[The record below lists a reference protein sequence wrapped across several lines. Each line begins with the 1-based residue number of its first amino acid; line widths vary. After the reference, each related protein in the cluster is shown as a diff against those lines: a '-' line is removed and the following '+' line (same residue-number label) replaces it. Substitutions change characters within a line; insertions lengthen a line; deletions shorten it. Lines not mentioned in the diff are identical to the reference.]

1 MTKYISR
8 LGLPLLLASAL
19 TVGACARGDDGS
31 DTALASDTALNRD
44 LQLAGQDSAAQP
56 ALQDVPAGSA
66 KAPATRTPPRT
77 TGNTPRQS
85 TSTGTAAR
93 PTTTTSGNTVT
104 TGAKGSEAALGTL
117 PSGTSIALSSTARV
131 CTNTH
136 KVGDRFTATVS
147 EPVTAGGVTIPAG
160 ATAVVVVTALKGS
173 ENANDNVIIGL
184 NVSSISYGGRTY
196 NIQSEVQSAS
206 VNKVRTTTRGSD
218 AKKVIGGA
226 VIGAVA
232 GQILGKDT
240 KSTVT
245 GAAAGAAAGTA
256 AAIATGD
263 YAGCINDGG
272 RIVIRLTAPAQ
283 VRAE

>member
-8 LGLPLLLASAL
+8 LGLPLLLASSL
-19 TVGACARGDDGS
+19 TIGACARGDNGS

-44 LQLAGQDSAAQP
+44 LQLAGQDSAARP

-66 KAPATRTPPRT
+66 KAPATRTPTHASSAPH
-77 TGNTPRQS
+77 PS
-85 TSTGTAAR
+85 TSTGTASR
-93 PTTTTSGNTVT
+93 PTTTPSGNTVT
-104 TGAKGSEAALGTL
+104 TGAKGSEASLGTL
-117 PSGTSIALSSTARV
+117 PSGTSIALSSTTKV

-173 ENANDNVIIGL
+173 ANANDNVIVGL
-184 NVSSISYGGRTY
+184 NVSSISYGGRSY
-196 NIQSEVQSAS
+196 SIQSEVQSAS
-206 VNKVRTTTRGSD
+206 VNKVRTTTRGND

>member
-19 TVGACARGDDGS
+19 TVGACARGGDGT
-31 DTALASDTALNRD
+31 DTALASDTMLNRD
-44 LQLAGQDSAAQP
+44 LQLAGQDTAARP
-56 ALQDVPAGSA
+56 ALQDVPANTGT
-66 KAPATRTPPRT
+66 APATRTPPRT
-77 TGNTPRQS
+77 STPHQS
-85 TSTGTAAR
+85 TATGTASR
-93 PTTTTSGNTVT
+93 PTTTPSGNTVT
-104 TGAKGSEAALGTL
+104 RGARGSEASLGTL
-117 PSGTSIALSSTARV
+117 PAGTSIGLSSTQRI
-131 CTNTH
+131 CTNTN

-147 EPVTAGGVTIPAG
+147 EPVSAGGVTIPAG

-173 ENANDNVIIGL
+173 ANANDNVIVGL

-196 NIQSEVQSAS
+196 SIQSEVQSAS